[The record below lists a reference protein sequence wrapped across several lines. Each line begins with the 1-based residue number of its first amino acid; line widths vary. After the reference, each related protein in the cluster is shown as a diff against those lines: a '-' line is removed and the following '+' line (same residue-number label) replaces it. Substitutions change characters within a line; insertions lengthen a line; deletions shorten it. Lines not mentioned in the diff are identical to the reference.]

1 MDLRS
6 RPWLVALVAGLL
18 LVVVLP
24 VTALA
29 LTHDGST
36 GTDHRP
42 GTAVHGR
49 GHGTGHGHGHRTEA
63 QRAQH
68 AQRMARLAE
77 KHAVAMR
84 RWADCLQAGRS
95 DCERPLPPGLA
106 KRR

>member
-49 GHGTGHGHGHRTEA
+49 GHGHG
-63 QRAQH
+63 
-68 AQRMARLAE
+68 
-77 KHAVAMR
+77 VAMR